1 LANEFLQQLGQ
12 GDQIKDF
19 AHASR
24 LYVGDNFNLAPR
36 QGFLYHVFFELSP
49 EFAAQ
54 YGRQQQA
61 EFGMLVKSVDLPKF
75 NIDTKTL
82 NSYNKYNIVQTK
94 VKYDQINISFHDDH
108 ADIVRSL
115 WYRYYDQYY
124 RDADLGYSD
133 NKGSIHPMYR
143 QKSKYGLRSQFN
155 WGYTPKNVETQFIH
169 AIRIYSFSNK
179 RFAEY
184 TLINPVI
191 TAFRH
196 GQHQAGSSEA
206 MSNEMT
212 VAYESVIYGAGQV
225 SKETVKGFADLHY
238 DHSPS
243 PLTAAG
249 GGTRS
254 ILGPGGLADSA
265 STAVNQLGAGNP
277 AAAAF
282 SAYRGYQNLKKTDLK
297 AAAKAELTQFGK
309 DLLRGQNPLNKFFIP
324 TATSIYEYGKSPGNP
339 SGAPS
344 TWAATSN
351 GEGVV
356 ATAALAESGTKLSP
370 TGVPIYK
377 KEGIISVVDVE
388 GSGDYDKIAEV
399 DPETGEVTD
408 ETTLPDTTP
417 DEQQLEDTPGADVND
432 NVDEADPDMDQ
443 ATEQATQD
451 SMPTKSITIQSG
463 DTLSKLAQRYGTT
476 VDYLMLINPDIVDK
490 NKIYAG
496 RPINV
501 PG

>member
-1 LANEFLQQLGQ
+1 MANDFLQQLGQ

-49 EFAAQ
+49 TFAAAF
-54 YGRQQQA
+54 GRQQQA

-75 NIDTKTL
+75 TVDTKTL

-94 VKYDQINISFHDDH
+94 VKYDQVNISFHDDH

-124 RDADLGYSD
+124 RDGDLGYSD

-143 QKSKYGLRSQFN
+143 QQSKYGLRSQFN
-155 WGYTPKNVETQFIH
+155 WGYTPKNVDTQFIH

-196 GQHQAGSSEA
+196 GQHQGGVSEA

-212 VAYESVIYGAGQV
+212 VAYETVIYGAGQV

-243 PLTAAG
+243 PLTPAG
-249 GGTRS
+249 GGTKS
-254 ILGPGGLADSA
+254 ILGPGGAYDAA
-265 STAVNQLGAGNP
+265 STAVNSLGTNP
-277 AAAAF
+277 AGAAF
-282 SAYRGYQNLKKTDLK
+282 AAYRSYQNLKNTDLK
-297 AAAKAELTQFGK
+297 AAAKAELTQYGK
-309 DLLRGQNPLNKFFIP
+309 DLLRGQNPLNRFFVP
-324 TATSIYEYGKSPGNP
+324 VPTSIYEYGKSPGNP
-339 SGAPS
+339 AGAPM

-351 GEGVV
+351 GDSVV
-356 ATAALAESGTKLSP
+356 SGQKPGNSGTELGPVSSNR
-370 TGVPIYK
+370 
-377 KEGIISVVDVE
+377 EGA
-388 GSGDYDKIAEV
+388 GGYDTVMNV
-399 DPETGEVTD
+399 DPNTGDVTSED
-408 ETTLPDTTP
+408 QQSPNTP
-417 DEQQLEDTPGADVND
+417 EEQKLEDTPGADVNN
-432 NVDEADPDMDQ
+432 NVDEADPNMDN
-443 ATEQATQD
+443 ATEEASQD
-451 SMPTKSITIQSG
+451 SMPTTSITIQKG
-463 DTLSKLAQRYGTT
+463 DTLSKLAQRYGTS
-476 VDYLMLINPDIVDK
+476 VDYLMLINPQIT
-490 NKIYAG
+490 NPNLIYAG
-496 RPINV
+496 APLNV
-501 PG
+501 PA